1 MNVAELIK
9 SVEQEHL
16 RGKRIP
22 AFTPGDVVKLS
33 LKIKEG
39 DKERIQAFEGVVI
52 ARKGEGLRE
61 TFKVRR
67 IASGVG
73 VERTFL
79 LHSPLIDKLQ
89 VVRHGKVARAKLYFL
104 RGKTGKK
111 AKIKELQRDKILA
124 LQEDER
130 LAMEAEQAASAV
142 QAATE
147 AAAKEAA
154 EKAEKAAKEHAEQA

>member
-9 SVEQEHL
+9 AVEQDHL
-16 RGKRIP
+16 KGKRIP
-22 AFTPGDVVKLS
+22 AFAPGDVVKLS

-79 LHSPLIDKLQ
+79 LYSPLIDKIQ
-89 VVRHGKVARAKLYFL
+89 VIRHGKVSRAKLYYL
-104 RGKTGKK
+104 RTKTGKH
-111 AKIKELQRDKILA
+111 AKIKEMQRDKLLA

-130 LAMEAEQAASAV
+130 KAMEAEQAESAV
-142 QAATE
+142 QAAAE
-147 AAAKEAA
+147 AAAREAA
-154 EKAEKAAKEHAEQA
+154 EKAEKEAKEAKAE

>member
-1 MNVAELIK
+1 MNVMETIH

-16 RGKRIP
+16 RSKRMP
-22 AFTPGDVVKLS
+22 QFAPGDVVKVH

-39 DKERIQAFEGVVI
+39 DKERIQVFEGVVI
-52 ARKGEGLRE
+52 GRKGEGLRE

-79 LHSPLIDKLQ
+79 LNSPLIEKLQ
-89 VVRHGKVARAKLYFL
+89 VVRHGQVNRAKLYYL
-104 RGKTGKK
+104 RTKSGKH
-111 AKIKELQRDKILA
+111 AKIKELGRDKLLA

-130 LAMEAEQAASAV
+130 KAMEAEQAESAVAAAAEASAR
-142 QAATE
+142 
-147 AAAKEAA
+147 EAA
-154 EKAEKAAKEHAEQA
+154 EKAEKAEKAAKTEA